1 MFGRYDQAQAYLQQA
16 MDELEQD
23 NYIDNG
29 GTNASGP
36 GRWIYA
42 WSELAITWQLM
53 GRLEEAARAWSKMYM
68 TAKRS
73 GTETNPGDW
82 LFMGAYGRL
91 ECMCRAVGNE
101 GVVKYLLAVE
111 AMERVGSMDAGD
123 PEGEGKE
130 RVREEVQ
137 RLLRAAAESLKE
149 RIQLAVQVREGHGDV
164 NDERVVEDGMDIE
177 VVRKKYQ
184 ARAWQ
189 IIGYSRLSLAYSAIA
204 AFGGSDVDQGHMRQL
219 SIQTA
224 QEGVRLARS
233 QKDSTVTALAH
244 FYYGK
249 ALLADDQPQQ
259 ALKHLNLDP
268 GFCTPAIALCKQ
280 PSAEHRAY
288 LRELVDLGVDLNLLD
303 EHGYSAMDYAV
314 FVGDAEAESI
324 LVAGL
329 KSQFGDDGQKVALL
343 QEGARLR
350 KGYRELFQ
358 EQLRPVLL
366 ESGGDCLHKLRS
378 VYAEALDTD
387 AEKRRMFDHLK
398 HLSYADFVNFG
409 RLPRSSDGLHKPFT
423 PATDDGSYIIFFSYR
438 WINKDPALR
447 SPDDTDNTQYK
458 RMIDAVELFLQEHP
472 EVDQEKLCIW
482 MVSHSFASL
491 IIINPARQASKKSSG
506 RRKHAGTKG
515 VDMRKSMVGHSPNIC
530 FPQDFACVD
539 QDNPS
544 AGVAALPMILA
555 QCDAV
560 ISLVDDE
567 YYDRAWCS
575 VEVLLIQTLQ
585 RAYGVHKWYEHVLLP
600 GPPGSEG
607 EYTEGK
613 LVDAGRPVKRWNLLC
628 PILQKDI
635 NMAEKKLSL
644 ESDRPR
650 VMFLERQSRLLG

>member
-1 MFGRYDQAQAYLQQA
+1 MVPIRSLTEPIHRATTPTDPKKLISTWTELDRLGMYHTSRSQFELGLRAFTRALHLCSLYPTVLGPRRPLVLISLGWTNRMFGRYDQAVAYLQQA

-23 NYIDNG
+23 DYIDNW
-29 GTNASGP
+29 GTNVGGP
-36 GRWIYA
+36 GRWIYT

-53 GRLEEAARAWSKMYM
+53 GRLRDAAKAWRDMYEM
-68 TAKRS
+68 ARTS
-73 GTETNPGDW
+73 GLEWPW
-82 LFMGAYGRL
+82 EGAYGRL
-91 ECMCRAVGNE
+91 ECMCRAAGNE
-101 GVVKYLLAVE
+101 GVVSYLMAAE
-111 AMERVGSMDAGD
+111 AIEGAAPGKTENC
-123 PEGEGKE
+123 EGETNE
-130 RVREEVQ
+130 FAREEAK
-137 RLLRAAAESLKE
+137 RLLRVAVESLKE
-149 RIQLAVQVREGHGDV
+149 RIQLATQVRQGFGDMD
-164 NDERVVEDGMDIE
+164 DERVVEDGADIE
-177 VVRKKYQ
+177 TVRKKYQ

-189 IIGYSRLSLAYSAIA
+189 IIG
-204 AFGGSDVDQGHMRQL
+204 G
-219 SIQTA
+219 
-224 QEGVRLARS
+224 
-233 QKDSTVTALAH
+233 
-244 FYYGK
+244 
-249 ALLADDQPQQ
+249 
-259 ALKHLNLDP
+259 
-268 GFCTPAIALCKQ
+268 
-280 PSAEHRAY
+280 Y
-288 LRELVDLGVDLNLLD
+288 LQELVDLDVDLNLLD
-303 EHGYSAMDYAV
+303 EHGYSAMDYVV

-329 KSQFGDDGQKVALL
+329 KKQFGDDGQKVALL

-350 KGYRELFQ
+350 KAYRELFQ

-366 ESGGDCLHKLRS
+366 EGGEDCLHKLRR
-378 VYAEALDTD
+378 VYAEALNTD

-398 HLSYADFVNFG
+398 HLSYAEFVKFG
-409 RLPRSSDGLHKPFT
+409 RLPRSSDGLHKPFR
-423 PATDDGSYIIFFSYR
+423 PGTDDGSYIIFFSYR

-447 SPDDTDNTQYK
+447 SPDDADNTQYK
-458 RMIDAVELFLQEHP
+458 RMIDAVDLFLQEHP

-482 MVSHSFASL
+482 M
-491 IIINPARQASKKSSG
+491 
-506 RRKHAGTKG
+506 
-515 VDMRKSMVGHSPNIC
+515 
-530 FPQDFACVD
+530 DFACVD

-544 AGVAALPMILA
+544 AGVAALPMILS

-585 RAYGVHKWYEHVLLP
+585 RAYGVHKWYEHVLI
-600 GPPGSEG
+600 PGSSGSEEG